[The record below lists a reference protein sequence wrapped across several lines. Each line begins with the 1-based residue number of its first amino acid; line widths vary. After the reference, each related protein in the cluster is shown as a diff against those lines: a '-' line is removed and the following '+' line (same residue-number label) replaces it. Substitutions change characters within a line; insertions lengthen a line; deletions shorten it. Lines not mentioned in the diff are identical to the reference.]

1 MHIDFHE
8 IWLVVY
14 GKLIDFI
21 TRLYIYKKIVR
32 LYIVRTYDLYCS
44 LIRSVLGKVALFD
57 DNRYWISGAFT
68 LKVKQMIKRWLWLH
82 SEKTVAFLWK
92 GQCLVSICNSHMSAF
107 FQNTFYRAVK
117 CPLVEME
124 PLATYKSW
132 HKSYVVI
139 N

>member
-1 MHIDFHE
+1 MNSCL
-8 IWLVVY
+8 WKL
-14 GKLIDFI
+14 GKQLKSNWFYSK
-21 TRLYIYKKIVR
+21 TLYLCNDSNV
-32 LYIVRTYDLYCS
+32 YIVRTYDLHCS

-107 FQNTFYRAVK
+107 FQNTSYRAVK